1 MKNKPEFT
9 SFEQM
14 CQRLDALSASK
25 AKLAPEALP
34 QVATLQELQDR
45 AFNEETDEDD
55 YSDTEFSRLYKQAL
69 WHDNIMRSS
78 FQYQLDGLLTRR
90 GFEVNRRSISQL
102 ADRDVEKAHRLIGNA
117 EADRRCTQQAKDK
130 VEAYFTGVLS
140 DSIADVQ
147 WKKLLDEKV
156 GSLLGIKT
164 TQVARDMREHE
175 IVEQHRD
182 RIRRIMAENHIK
194 REICLELFV
203 EPKAVDQLRNIKL
216 AAYTE
221 EKLKSIDEYYST
233 RDFAACNL
241 TRLPA
246 HNKVQLLRRLLD
258 IFNRD
263 LPPACTPL
271 KAYDLTLKQA
281 LYDENEGVSVPDE
294 IWQSYT
300 QGRRTCKGK
309 PTDRRSLIECI
320 ATLSKEL
327 FGKRFVEK
335 IKTRKRSQSGKQV
348 YNYKTNTVL
357 LDIAI
362 KLMTWQDRG
371 EDIDSEFARLYGSD
385 LSSLS

>member
-1 MKNKPEFT
+1 M
-9 SFEQM
+9 
-14 CQRLDALSASK
+14 D
-25 AKLAPEALP
+25 LP
-34 QVATLQELQDR
+34 CG
-45 AFNEETDEDD
+45 ETDEDD

-69 WHDNIMRSS
+69 WHDNI
-78 FQYQLDGLLTRR
+78 
-90 GFEVNRRSISQL
+90 I
-102 ADRDVEKAHRLIGNA
+102 
-117 EADRRCTQQAKDK
+117 
-130 VEAYFTGVLS
+130 
-140 DSIADVQ
+140 
-147 WKKLLDEKV
+147 
-156 GSLLGIKT
+156 
-164 TQVARDMREHE
+164 
-175 IVEQHRD
+175 
-182 RIRRIMAENHIK
+182 
-194 REICLELFV
+194 FV
-203 EPKAVDQLRNIKL
+203 EPKAVDQLRNINL
-216 AAYTE
+216 AAYTD

-300 QGRRTCKGK
+300 QGRRTCKDK

>member
-1 MKNKPEFT
+1 MLDSALGCLGKDSETCGDLVFIKNTRKKYSGIQVFYEEGDEMLQKILADMECDRGFTVPCNTKKQADRVMMKLQE
-9 SFEQM
+9 
-14 CQRLDALSASK
+14 
-25 AKLAPEALP
+25 EAN

-102 ADRDVEKAHRLIGNA
+102 ANRDVEKAHRLIGNA

-130 VEAYFTGVLS
+130 VEAYFTGMLS

-164 TQVARDMREHE
+164 TQVAREYEM
-175 IVEQHRD
+175 VEQHRD
-182 RIRRIMAENHIK
+182 RIHRFVSENPNE
-194 REICLELFV
+194 REICLEIFV
-203 EPKAVDQLRNIKL
+203 EPKAVDQLRNMKL

-246 HNKVQLLRRLLD
+246 HNKVQLLKRLLD
-258 IFNRD
+258 VFNRD
-263 LPPACTPL
+263 LPPTCTPL

-281 LYDENEGVSVPDE
+281 CM
-294 IWQSYT
+294 T
-300 QGRRTCKGK
+300 RTKESLCRMRYG
-309 PTDRRSLIECI
+309 SLIHKDEGHARANLQI
-320 ATLSKEL
+320 A
-327 FGKRFVEK
+327 G
-335 IKTRKRSQSGKQV
+335 
-348 YNYKTNTVL
+348 
-357 LDIAI
+357 A
-362 KLMTWQDRG
+362 
-371 EDIDSEFARLYGSD
+371 
-385 LSSLS
+385 